1 MASQYPL
8 MTCEIE
14 GLEVTSKQLKHYL
27 ERRTISGA
35 DIFWGVFSGALIDLD
50 KAGRSP
56 ASWGDENWH
65 EFKEIIISDLKKQNV
80 LIHETNS
87 KTLDKNQRKVSR
99 AGLNHQLNEAKI
111 EFNRLYSSAKR
122 VPENVRQAFWD
133 GILLWAKSV
142 AEQPLS
148 GIAAPS
154 KVWQIPSSKDLQ
166 AIREYALLADWVRTS
181 SQELLVKLGNT
192 VARGEFKQDP
202 LLSNYP
208 IADISGSEWQAH
220 AEIKPLAYELE
231 IGGMTVPSDKL
242 QSAMHQIASDLK
254 KRGIEVD
261 EASKIVLSLWD
272 ETRDRE
278 GWAYVTLDDICRKMG
293 IRERANHGGFE
304 PRKRDAIRMAVD
316 KAARISITIRDLPR
330 MKDIN
335 SSKVKGEDPFLLI
348 KNRFSAQG
356 ELWSPNSS
364 SMWDAIT
371 VQPGSV
377 TRHAIEEY
385 GRLSMLLPKKVLAL
399 DSHRFRNV
407 KLLAG
412 RLSQIFRI
420 RAKSGEKSHHLMVN
434 TLVEYADLQ
443 KNAETKDK
451 LEQVLDKLV
460 ETSAIASWQYKE
472 GFNIDDLVKDRVTK
486 RILEK
491 YWNCFVELEVP
502 SAVVEEYASIALNYS
517 GHTKP
522 KALPKPNGIA
532 EELKQARKLENL
544 SLDELASIAGVSKP
558 TLSRIENGKPVGG
571 KTLSKVQSWLSGRQ
585 Q

>member
-1 MASQYPL
+1 M
-8 MTCEIE
+8 
-14 GLEVTSKQLKHYL
+14 TSKQLKHYL

-133 GILLWAKSV
+133 GILLWAKNV

-192 VARGEFKQDP
+192 VARGEFKEDP

-242 QSAMHQIASDLK
+242 QSAMYQIASDLK

-261 EASKIVLSLWD
+261 EASKMVLSLWD

-278 GWAYVTLDDICRKMG
+278 GWAYVTLDDICKKMG

-316 KAARISITIRDLPR
+316 KAARISITVRDLPR
-330 MKDIN
+330 MKGIN
-335 SSKVKGEDPFLLI
+335 ASKVRGEDPFLLI

-472 GFNIDDLVKDRVTK
+472 GFNIDDLVKERVTK

-502 SAVVEEYASIALNYS
+502 SAVIEEYASIALNYS
-517 GHTKP
+517 SHTKP
-522 KALPKPNGIA
+522 KALSKPNGIA

-558 TLSRIENGKPVGG
+558 TLSRIENGKPVGV
-571 KTLSKVQSWLSGRQ
+571 KTLSKVQNWLSGRQ
-585 Q
+585 

>member
-1 MASQYPL
+1 

-14 GLEVTSKQLKHYL
+14 GLEVTSKHLKHFL
-27 ERRTISGA
+27 QKRTISGA
-35 DIFWGVFSGALIDLD
+35 DIFWGVFSRLLVKLYEKGE
-50 KAGRSP
+50 SP
-56 ASWGDENWH
+56 ANWSDKNWQ
-65 EFKEIIISDLKKQNV
+65 EFKEIIISDLKKQTV
-80 LIHETNS
+80 SIHETNS
-87 KTLDKNQRKVSR
+87 KALDKNQRKVSR
-99 AGLNHQLNEAKI
+99 AGLNHQFNEAKI
-111 EFNRLYSSAKR
+111 ELNLLYSSAKR
-122 VPENVRQAFWD
+122 VPENGRQAYWD
-133 GILLWAKSV
+133 GILWWAKSV
-142 AEQPLS
+142 VDQPLS
-148 GIAAPS
+148 GIAATS
-154 KVWQIPSSKDLQ
+154 TVWQIPSSKDLQ
-166 AIREYALLADWVRTS
+166 AIREYALHADWVRTS

-192 VARGEFKQDP
+192 VARGEFKEDP

-208 IADISGSEWQAH
+208 IADISGREWQAH

-420 RAKSGEKSHHLMVN
+420 RAKDGEKSHHLTVDC
-434 TLVEYADLQ
+434 LVEYADLQ

-472 GFNIDDLVKDRVTK
+472 GFNIDDLVKERVTK

>member
-1 MASQYPL
+1 MASQYRRK
-8 MTCEIE
+8 TCETE
-14 GLEVTSKQLKHYL
+14 GLEVTSKHLKRHL
-27 ERRTISGA
+27 QKRTISGA

-56 ASWGDENWH
+56 ASWDDEKWQ
-65 EFKEIIISDLKKQNV
+65 EFKEIIISDLKGLSV
-80 LIHETNS
+80 SIHETNS
-87 KTLDKNQRKVSR
+87 KTLDKNQRKISR

-166 AIREYALLADWVRTS
+166 AIREYALADWVRTP
-181 SQELLVKLGNT
+181 SQKLLVKLGNA
-192 VARGEFKQDP
+192 VARGEFKKDP

-208 IADISGSEWQAH
+208 IADISGSKWQAH

-242 QSAMHQIASDLK
+242 YQIASDLK

-261 EASKIVLSLWD
+261 EASKAVLSLWV

-293 IRERANHGGFE
+293 RRERANHGGFE
-304 PRKRDAIRMAVD
+304 PRKRNAIRMAVD
-316 KAARISITIRDLPR
+316 KAARISITVRDLPR
-330 MKDIN
+330 MKGIN
-335 SSKVKGEDPFLLI
+335 ASKVRGEDPFLLI
-348 KNRFSAQG
+348 KNRFTAQK
-356 ELWSPNSS
+356 ELWDPNSG

-385 GRLSMLLPKKVLAL
+385 GRQSMLLPKKVLAL

-412 RLSQIFRI
+412 MLSQIFRI
-420 RAKSGEKSHHLMVN
+420 RAKRGKKSHHLTVN
-434 TLVEYADLQ
+434 ILVEYADLQ

-472 GFNIDDLVKDRVTK
+472 GFNIDNLVKERVTK

-491 YWNCFVELEVP
+491 YWDCFVELEVP
-502 SAVVEEYASIALNYS
+502 PAVVEEYASIAFNYS
-517 GHTKP
+517 GHKKP
-522 KALPKPNGIA
+522 KELPKPNGIA
-532 EELKQARKLENL
+532 EELKQVRKIENL
-544 SLDELASIAGVSKP
+544 SLDDLASITGLSKAS
-558 TLSRIENGKPVGG
+558 LSRIENGGAVRGA
-571 KTLSKVQSWLSGRQ
+571 TLDKVKNWLSGRQ